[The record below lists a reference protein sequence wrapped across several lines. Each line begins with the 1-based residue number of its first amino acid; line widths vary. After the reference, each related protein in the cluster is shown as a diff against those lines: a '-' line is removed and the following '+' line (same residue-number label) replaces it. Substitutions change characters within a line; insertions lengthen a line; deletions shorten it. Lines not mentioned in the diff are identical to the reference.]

1 MNNQPVSWTFYK
13 IWNESLESR
22 VEKEM
27 KARNRMWA
35 SELGG
40 AYVDRYLKM
49 KGTPP
54 TNPPNARSL
63 RKFEAG
69 NMMEWIVKM
78 VLRRAGILLAEQTWL
93 SFQYSGL
100 LEVTGKLD
108 FLAGGKPDW
117 EKAKREIELLE
128 LPEFFGRATRKI
140 IEYLSTTY
148 PEGLKTIVLEIKS
161 CSGFMFEKYESS
173 GANKQHTLQAYHYLK
188 CKNLHEAHIVYI
200 SKDDLRMLELP
211 VFNPSLVEE
220 EYKKD
225 IVTMTNF
232 LKSDELPPIEK
243 EVVFSDNRFSAN
255 WKIAYSNYLTKLYG
269 YKDQKEFDDK
279 IKGKVAQWNR
289 TLGRCVTGKKMTEL
303 NLKVIEEIK
312 VEFPNFDEIVNR
324 LKEKVD
330 FLKFWQG
337 VDTEEFEEK
346 EVV

>member
-1 MNNQPVSWTFYK
+1 
-13 IWNESLESR
+13 
-22 VEKEM
+22 
-27 KARNRMWA
+27 
-35 SELGG
+35 
-40 AYVDRYLKM
+40 
-49 KGTPP
+49 
-54 TNPPNARSL
+54 
-63 RKFEAG
+63 
-69 NMMEWIVKM
+69 
-78 VLRRAGILLAEQTWL
+78 
-93 SFQYSGL
+93 
-100 LEVTGKLD
+100 
-108 FLAGGKPDW
+108 
-117 EKAKREIELLE
+117 
-128 LPEFFGRATRKI
+128 
-140 IEYLSTTY
+140 
-148 PEGLKTIVLEIKS
+148 
-161 CSGFMFEKYESS
+161 
-173 GANKQHTLQAYHYLK
+173 
-188 CKNLHEAHIVYI
+188 
-200 SKDDLRMLELP
+200 MLELP